1 MYNKVYFIGIGGIG
15 ISAIARYYNNKGFK
29 VSGYDKVE
37 SILTK
42 ELESEGIAIHY
53 EDNVDFVP
61 KDVEDTL
68 VIYTPAVPADMGELV
83 YVKSHG
89 YRVIKRSK
97 ALGEIAAGQQCLAVA
112 GSHGKTTTSTLIAHI
127 LTESGE
133 GCSGFLG
140 GIAKNY
146 RTNLLV
152 SETPTLVAEADE
164 FDHSFLQL
172 FPSIAVITSMDP
184 DHLDIYGDAE
194 HYYEAFQEFASQVSG
209 TVITRLGLDI
219 TSEHTKAKI
228 MRYALDDERADFYA
242 KNIVIDECGY
252 SHFDLIYP
260 GGVIKDCK
268 AGIPGKINILN
279 SIGAAAAALTYGIAP
294 EAVAHAVESFQ
305 GVVRRFDIHY
315 NIPGHTYI
323 DDFGHHPEEVATSIR
338 TMREIFPG
346 RHLTVVFRPHLFT
359 RTRDFY
365 KEFAQVLSSVDK
377 LVLLE
382 IYPAREEPIEGVT
395 SDLIYNLV
403 EGPEKV
409 MILEKDTV
417 ATLENEDIDVVAT
430 VGCGNFD
437 KTIEALTAMMERKYG
452 KIQKD

>member
-1 MYNKVYFIGIGGIG
+1 MYDKVYFIGIGGIG
-15 ISAIARYYNNKGFK
+15 ISGIARYYNQKGYK

-37 SILTK
+37 SILTR
-42 ELESEGIAIHY
+42 ELQSEGIEVHY
-53 EDNVDFVP
+53 EDNIDFVP
-61 KDVEDTL
+61 KDVEGTL

-83 YVKSHG
+83 YVKTHG

-97 ALGEIAAGQQCLAVA
+97 ALGEIAEGQQCLAVA
-112 GSHGKTTTSTLIAHI
+112 GSHGKTTTSTLVAHI
-127 LTESGE
+127 LTDCGV

-140 GIAKNY
+140 GISKNY
-146 RTNLLV
+146 NTNLLV
-152 SETPTLVAEADE
+152 SDNPVLVAEADE

-194 HYYEAFQEFASQVSG
+194 HYYQAFQEFASQVSD
-209 TVITRLGLDI
+209 TVITKIGLDI

-228 MRYALDDERADFYA
+228 LRYSLDDSRADFYA
-242 KNIVIDECGY
+242 KNITIDQCGY
-252 SHFDLIYP
+252 SHFDLVYP
-260 GGVIKDCK
+260 GGVIEGCT
-268 AGIPGKINILN
+268 AGIPGKVNIEN

-294 EAVAHAVESFQ
+294 EAVAKAVANYK

-338 TMREIFPG
+338 TLREIFPG
-346 RHLTVVFRPHLFT
+346 RRLTIVFRPHLFT

-365 KEFAQVLSSVDK
+365 KEFAKVLSTVDE

-395 SDLIYNLV
+395 SKLIYDLV
-403 EGPEKV
+403 DGPKKR
-409 MILEKDTV
+409 MIMEADTV
-417 ATLENEDIDVVAT
+417 KELEGEDIDVVAT

-437 KTIEALTAMMERKYG
+437 KTIAALTQMMERKYG
-452 KIQKD
+452 KN

>member
-1 MYNKVYFIGIGGIG
+1 MYDKVYFIGIGGIG
-15 ISAIARYYNNKGFK
+15 ISGIARYYNNKGYK

-42 ELESEGIAIHY
+42 ELESEGIEIHY

-61 KDVEDTL
+61 KDVESTL

-83 YVKSHG
+83 YVKTHG

-97 ALGEIAAGQQCLAVA
+97 ALGEIAQGQQCLAVA
-112 GSHGKTTTSTLIAHI
+112 GSHGKTTTSTLVAHI
-127 LTESGE
+127 LTDCGV

-140 GIAKNY
+140 GISKNY
-146 RTNLLV
+146 NTNLLI
-152 SETPTLVAEADE
+152 SENPVLVAEADE

-172 FPSIAVITSMDP
+172 FPDIAVITSMDP

-194 HYYEAFQEFASQVSG
+194 HYYQAFQEFASQVSG
-209 TVITRLGLDI
+209 TVITKIGLDI
-219 TSEHTKAKI
+219 TSEHTKANI
-228 MRYALDDERADFYA
+228 LRYSLDDSRADFYA
-242 KNIVIDECGY
+242 KNITIDQCGY
-252 SHFDLIYP
+252 SHFDLVYP
-260 GGVIKDCK
+260 GGVIEGCT
-268 AGIPGKINILN
+268 AGIPGKVNIEN
-279 SIGAAAAALTYGIAP
+279 SIGAAAAALTFGIAP
-294 EAVAHAVESFQ
+294 EAVAKAVANYK

-338 TMREIFPG
+338 TLREIFPG
-346 RHLTVVFRPHLFT
+346 RRLTIVFRPHLFT

-365 KEFAQVLSSVDK
+365 KEFAKVLSTVDE

-395 SDLIYNLV
+395 SKLIYDLV
-403 EGPEKV
+403 DGPKKR
-409 MILEKDTV
+409 MILEADTV
-417 ATLENEDIDVVAT
+417 KELEGEDIDVVAT

-437 KTIEALTAMMERKYG
+437 KTIAALTEMMERKYG
-452 KIQKD
+452 KN